1 MVRIIAEISVHSP
14 TASSYERYKYQHG
27 YQRGDGDGTAKEQ
40 QIIYKRPISSEHVK
54 VDDTDKQA
62 QLQKQSSVVDHNVGG
77 GCGGGCGGG
86 DVVTG
91 GAVRQVTAMHEKQ
104 KEEELKKAKEKGIDS
119 KLGRIIYRSRTSEL
133 FEAHHSI
140 HMTVSF
146 VYDKR
151 TRQSTKTYTQ
161 KVVWNGRVFETKQDW
176 FSEMAR
182 LSVVQTIGDNAE
194 IVRCE

>member
-77 GCGGGCGGG
+77 GCGG
-86 DVVTG
+86 
-91 GAVRQVTAMHEKQ
+91 AVCQVTAMHEKQ